1 MNKPWQLI
9 LVLVGIFVAGGVTG
23 TFVTMRFGREWAMR
37 RPGPDYQW
45 APKHLKRLSDR
56 LGLQADQ
63 QAQILPIVKRNMEE
77 LSQVRNGCIAATN
90 AVFDK
95 MQHEISEKL
104 TPEQLVKYE
113 QFNKEMRERARRVM
127 PERFGHPPGQGPGGP
142 PPGDPSHSP
151 DDMPPPG
158 KPAEAKN

>member
-23 TFVTMRFGREWAMR
+23 TFVTMRFGREWALR

-56 LGLQADQ
+56 LGLQPDQ
-63 QAQILPIVKRNMEE
+63 QEQILPIVKRNMEE
-77 LSQVRNGCIAATN
+77 LSQVRNGCIAATT
-90 AVFDK
+90 AVFEK
-95 MQHEISEKL
+95 MQREISEKL

-113 QFNKEMRERARRVM
+113 QFNKEMRERAKRVM
-127 PERFGHPPGQGPGGP
+127 PEKPGRPPGEPGHPPGDLP
-142 PPGDPSHSP
+142 PPE
-151 DDMPPPG
+151 PPP
-158 KPAEAKN
+158 KAKN